1 MEVVK
6 DEVKEE
12 VNKENIDQETE
23 EEKFLVDSIMP
34 KNEFHVKEET

>member
-23 EEKFLVDSIMP
+23 EEKFLVGSIMP